1 MRFVKLKFS
10 AVLLIFFPLLK
21 ILHNSKIQ
29 SSLVALSPTNVTLK
43 TLIPRQ
49 IALGGR
55 YSRDFFNRYGDL
67 RHIRR
72 LRFWPMNKVLMEKY
86 EFSEQDAT
94 ELADFLVP
102 ILDFVPEKR
111 PTAAQCL
118 LHPWI
123 SSGPRLLEPST
134 PSTQSQAADTLFC
147 EKMKRE
153 KEETEVVEVGMGKI
167 AINADSKQVKNP
179 QSTSK
184 LPKTDIASSSR

>member
-1 MRFVKLKFS
+1 MGAPKRRLAGDGGARAGVDHL
-10 AVLLIFFPLLK
+10 ALMMELLGMM
-21 ILHNSKIQ
+21 
-29 SSLVALSPTNVTLK
+29 
-43 TLIPRQ
+43 PRK

-86 EFSEQDAT
+86 EFSEQDAA

-147 EKMKRE
+147 EKMKRQ

-179 QSTSK
+179 QSTSE
-184 LPKTDIASSSR
+184 LLKTDIASSSR